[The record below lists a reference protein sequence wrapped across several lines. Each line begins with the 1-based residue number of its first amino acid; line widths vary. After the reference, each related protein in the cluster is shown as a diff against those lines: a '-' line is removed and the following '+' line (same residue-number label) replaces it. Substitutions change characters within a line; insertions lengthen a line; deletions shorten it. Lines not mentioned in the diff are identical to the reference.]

1 MLEKKYIK
9 KIILFNTAISSLNV
23 GDYIIMQSCNKVLK
37 KLHKQDFFVE
47 IPTHTYLNFL
57 NMSLI
62 KKNKYMY
69 ICGTNLL
76 QPFHPLSIRNQWKIG
91 ILFLIYIY
99 C

>member
-62 KKNKYMY
+62 KKIS
-69 ICGTNLL
+69 ICIFVELICYNL
-76 QPFHPLSIRNQWKIG
+76 F
-91 ILFLIYIY
+91 IL
-99 C
+99 